1 MLGILIEDGSAQI
14 IPAGGGP
21 EAFQE
26 ARVSGEA
33 ADSGQELDVLSLPP
47 RGRQEHEEDVH

>member
-1 MLGILIEDGSAQI
+1 MLGILIEDGSVQI
-14 IPAGGGP
+14 IPVGGGP

-26 ARVSGEA
+26 ARVPGET
-33 ADSGQELDVLSLPP
+33 ADSGQKLDVLSLPP